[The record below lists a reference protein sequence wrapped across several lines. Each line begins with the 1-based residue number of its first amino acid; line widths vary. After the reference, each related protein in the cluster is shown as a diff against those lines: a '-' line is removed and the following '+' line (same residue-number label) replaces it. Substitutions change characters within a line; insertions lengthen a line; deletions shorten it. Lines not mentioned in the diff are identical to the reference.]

1 MTLVHPTAG
10 FHQNDKRCFTMTRN
24 SLVRIL
30 AFLLVATVFG
40 SAIHAQ
46 GWKGRGRAQG
56 RILDESDQP
65 IEGVKVTLVQ
75 ASSGDGP
82 EPFLTNKA
90 GKFGYL
96 GLAGGTWDVSCEKDG
111 YVTAIGTVEIT
122 EFGRS
127 PSVTIPMRPIPESVL
142 QEQAAG
148 AAVGRLEEG
157 NLLLNEG
164 KFEEA
169 RAAYESALEDLE
181 PEYHADILMAIART
195 HYQEDNSPEAIASL
209 ERLLVNDPENLDG
222 LKLIINLLI
231 AEDRGEEAQTYMA
244 KLPEGES
251 LDADAYLNVGIE
263 AYNAGDLET
272 ALGQFDQTVANFPDN
287 PDGFYYR
294 GLIHL
299 AQQSNEAAAADLQ
312 RYLELAPEGSHV
324 EEVQSFLEYL
334 QSDQ

>member
-1 MTLVHPTAG
+1 
-10 FHQNDKRCFTMTRN
+10 MTRN

-30 AFLLVATVFG
+30 VLLIVATVFA
-40 SAIHAQ
+40 SAVQAQ

-65 IEGVKVTLVQ
+65 IDGVKVTLVQ

-82 EPFLTNKA
+82 EPLFTNKS

-96 GLAGGTWDVSCEKDG
+96 GLAGGTWDVTCEKDG
-111 YVTAIGTVEIT
+111 YVTAVGTVQIS
-122 EFGRS
+122 EFGSS
-127 PSVTIPMRPIPESVL
+127 PTVTIPMRPIPESVL
-142 QEQAAG
+142 LEQAASE
-148 AAVGRLEEG
+148 AVVRLQEG
-157 NLLLNEG
+157 NQLLEEG

-169 RAAYESALEDLE
+169 RESYESALQDLE
-181 PEYHADILMAIART
+181 AEYHADILMAIART
-195 HYQEDNSPEAIASL
+195 HYQEDNSPEAITSL
-209 ERLLVNDPENLDG
+209 ERLLAIDPENLDG

-231 AEDRGEEAQTYMA
+231 AEDRGDEAQTYMA

-251 LDADAYLNVGIE
+251 LDPDAYLNVGIE

-272 ALGQFDQTVANFPDN
+272 ALGQFDQAIANFPDN

-294 GLIHL
+294 GLIYL

-312 RYLELAPEGSHV
+312 RYLELAPEGPHA

>member
-1 MTLVHPTAG
+1 
-10 FHQNDKRCFTMTRN
+10 MTRN
-24 SLVRIL
+24 SLVRTL
-30 AFLLVATVFG
+30 VLLLVATVFA
-40 SAIHAQ
+40 SAVQAQ

-56 RILDESDQP
+56 RIVDESDQP

-82 EPFLTNKA
+82 DPFFTNKA

-96 GLAGGTWDVSCEKDG
+96 GLAGGTWDVTCEKDG
-111 YVTAIGTVEIT
+111 MVTAVGTVEIS
-122 EFGRS
+122 EFGSS

-142 QEQAAG
+142 QEQAASE
-148 AAVGRLEEG
+148 AVVRLQEG
-157 NLLLNEG
+157 NQLLQEG
-164 KFEEA
+164 KFQEA
-169 RAAYESALEDLE
+169 RTSYESALEDLE

-195 HYQEDNSPEAIASL
+195 YYQEDNSPEAIASL
-209 ERLLVNDPENLDG
+209 ERLLAVDPENLDG

-231 AEDRGEEAQTYMA
+231 AEDRGEEAQVYMA

-251 LDADAYLNVGIE
+251 LDPDAYLNVGIE
-263 AYNAGDLET
+263 AYNAGNLEI
-272 ALGQFDQTVANFPDN
+272 ALEQFDQAVANFPDN

-294 GLIHL
+294 GLIYL

-324 EEVQSFLEYL
+324 EEVTSFLEYL